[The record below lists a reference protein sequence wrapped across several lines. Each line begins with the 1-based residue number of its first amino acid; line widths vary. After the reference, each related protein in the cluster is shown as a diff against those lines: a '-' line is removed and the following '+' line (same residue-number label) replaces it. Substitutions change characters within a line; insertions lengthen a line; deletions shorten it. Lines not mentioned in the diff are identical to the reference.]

1 MASQVLIE
9 ELFSRTESAMLL
21 ADDDRRYLDANPP
34 ACELLGLTREEI
46 LEKKVEDLSPPE
58 LRDQVPAIYQA
69 FIEAGSQSGPY
80 TLVRPDGIEIPCSYS
95 ASANVLPGVHLS
107 ILIPVEK
114 ADPELDVHEEEPHD
128 SDLARLTD
136 REREVLT
143 MLALGENNATIAK
156 KLHLSQETV
165 RSHTRS
171 ARLRLGARS
180 RSHAIALALASGQL
194 DLDAGCG
201 RTPPGPGR
209 PLLATTDRSRR
220 LWTDPS
226 AATRSRPGESA
237 VQLRSK
243 VSGPHVDGAV
253 GPSRAGSGSGV
264 RSEASPGARFGAPGP
279 VSSTKKAA
287 ESPPTNKQP
296 PTLQHP
302 RHERNTCDTPS
313 TESGYPF
320 VLQVTQVHRKRC
332 GASGTDLSESRP
344 RSKRGVHQESKGLEV
359 TGSFFTGFEQEA
371 RFGFTEWNRFRG
383 VRTHGSVCPPEFF
396 SRETSFG

>member
-21 ADDDRRYLDANPP
+21 ADDDRRYVDANPP

-46 LEKKVEDLSPPE
+46 LEKKVEDISPPE
-58 LRDQVPAIYQA
+58 MRDQVPAIYQA

-80 TLVRPDGIEIPCSYS
+80 TLVRPDGTECPCSYS

-107 ILIPVEK
+107 ILIPAEK

-194 DLDAGCG
+194 DLDAG
-201 RTPPGPGR
+201 
-209 PLLATTDRSRR
+209 
-220 LWTDPS
+220 
-226 AATRSRPGESA
+226 
-237 VQLRSK
+237 
-243 VSGPHVDGAV
+243 
-253 GPSRAGSGSGV
+253 
-264 RSEASPGARFGAPGP
+264 
-279 VSSTKKAA
+279 
-287 ESPPTNKQP
+287 
-296 PTLQHP
+296 
-302 RHERNTCDTPS
+302 
-313 TESGYPF
+313 
-320 VLQVTQVHRKRC
+320 
-332 GASGTDLSESRP
+332 
-344 RSKRGVHQESKGLEV
+344 
-359 TGSFFTGFEQEA
+359 
-371 RFGFTEWNRFRG
+371 
-383 VRTHGSVCPPEFF
+383 
-396 SRETSFG
+396 